1 MKNAI
6 KLFSLV
12 LILAVSGLSLM
23 ITKPAAAQISK
34 PSVPE
39 FSIKVIDY
47 SETKAIELSI
57 KNQPFTPYT
66 DNGQAISLYYNV
78 HFKLHNSASW
88 TAMYYCGDV
97 FPTHSDSDYIRLVY
111 PLQLASSSG
120 SSYYLLKE
128 VAGYYYIL
136 LEIPFN
142 EQMDFRVQAMEGILT
157 SSSFTGQTS
166 DWSNVQTLTIPREST
181 SPSPD
186 PTPTMTPPTPD
197 TPDSSWIV
205 IWPLLAVVLLGVI
218 ILMVKVR
225 KRK

>member
-1 MKNAI
+1 
-6 KLFSLV
+6 
-12 LILAVSGLSLM
+12 
-23 ITKPAAAQISK
+23 
-34 PSVPE
+34 
-39 FSIKVIDY
+39 
-47 SETKAIELSI
+47 
-57 KNQPFTPYT
+57 
-66 DNGQAISLYYNV
+66 
-78 HFKLHNSASW
+78 
-88 TAMYYCGDV
+88 MYYCGDV

-136 LEIPFN
+136 LEIPYN

-157 SSSFTGQTS
+157 SASFTGQSS
-166 DWSNVQTLTIPREST
+166 DWSNVQTLTIPGEST

-186 PTPTMTPPTPD
+186 PTPTMTPPTPY

-205 IWPLLAVVLLGVI
+205 ILPLLAVVLLGVI
-218 ILMVKVR
+218 ILMVKLR